1 MTLRLNNP
9 NMRRLGGCAAVR
21 LHRGVSGWRAILEP
35 LPSPQVVN
43 AILGSGM
50 FHHFDKARIAL
61 LCEKYQLPQRALELY
76 GDLKDIKRV
85 LLMSAASLDPAFV
98 MTYFGTLTAENV
110 LEVLAE
116 LLKNPVNEAL
126 VVKAATQFSDQLGP
140 EELIKVFETA
150 KSVNGLFYYLGAI
163 VNTSENKAVHFK
175 YIVSAANLKQ
185 YKEVERVARDSTIY
199 DPAAVKEFLMDA
211 KVRRGGGGSLR
222 RVGHGSQP
230 CLPLPPLPAARPE
243 AAHPRLRPL
252 RLHGGAH
259 AVPLHEQARQ
269 VHRGVRP
276 EGRAGQ
282 DAHGRRQGEQGEQS
296 GAVPPT
302 PRTSSPPLPSPAQ
315 LLDLDADEDFIKATL
330 ASVGMLCPVQPLVEE
345 CEKRNRLRL
354 LQPFLEARVSEG
366 TQDVAVH
373 NAVGK
378 IYITLNKDPQ
388 NWLKT
393 NTYYDSRVI
402 GKYCE
407 KLDPFLAYLAYKRA
421 NGACDA
427 ELIEVTSNNGLFKD
441 QARYLVERQDLALWD
456 RVLQDDN
463 PHRRDLIDQVRGR
476 RGRRR
481 SAVRPPPPPVPVK
494 QRRQVTGTAL
504 PETKNPDEVSTTVK
518 AFMTA
523 KLPNELI
530 GLLEKLVLGNGE
542 FHTNRNLQNLLILTA
557 IRCAHEPAAPPGRA
571 MDYIN
576 RLDNFDGKEIAKIAL
591 RDEYQLFEEAFTI
604 YKKFAHHLEAVR
616 RGRGDGVQAG
626 PPPHR
631 CPSLVALRCA
641 GRRAPR
647 EDQRHRPRVRVRDAR
662 QRQGGVVAPR
672 CRAAH
677 RGPRQG
683 RHRLVHQGG

>member
-1 MTLRLNNP
+1 
-9 NMRRLGGCAAVR
+9 
-21 LHRGVSGWRAILEP
+21 
-35 LPSPQVVN
+35 
-43 AILGSGM
+43 
-50 FHHFDKARIAL
+50 
-61 LCEKYQLPQRALELY
+61 
-76 GDLKDIKRV
+76 
-85 LLMSAASLDPAFV
+85 
-98 MTYFGTLTAENV
+98 
-110 LEVLAE
+110 
-116 LLKNPVNEAL
+116 
-126 VVKAATQFSDQLGP
+126 
-140 EELIKVFETA
+140 
-150 KSVNGLFYYLGAI
+150 
-163 VNTSENKAVHFK
+163 
-175 YIVSAANLKQ
+175 
-185 YKEVERVARDSTIY
+185 
-199 DPAAVKEFLMDA
+199 
-211 KVRRGGGGSLR
+211 
-222 RVGHGSQP
+222 
-230 CLPLPPLPAARPE
+230 
-243 AAHPRLRPL
+243 
-252 RLHGGAH
+252 
-259 AVPLHEQARQ
+259 
-269 VHRGVRP
+269 
-276 EGRAGQ
+276 
-282 DAHGRRQGEQGEQS
+282 
-296 GAVPPT
+296 
-302 PRTSSPPLPSPAQ
+302 
-315 LLDLDADEDFIKATL
+315 
-330 ASVGMLCPVQPLVEE
+330 MLCPVQPLVEE

-388 NWLKT
+388 GWLKT

-463 PHRRDLIDQVRGR
+463 PHRRDLIDQVRCMRSR
-476 RGRRR
+476 RAAGP
-481 SAVRPPPPPVPVK
+481 RPPPVLTVHP
-494 QRRQVTGTAL
+494 RQVTGTAL

-616 RGRGDGVQAG
+616 KGEGRRRHAVGRPTPPR
-626 PPPHR
+626 PPP
-631 CPSLVALRCA
+631 
-641 GRRAPR
+641 
-647 EDQRHRPRVRVRDAR
+647 
-662 QRQGGVVAPR
+662 
-672 CRAAH
+672 RAAQVGVLLEKINDIDRASEYATRVNDKEVWSLLAAAQLAAGLVKDAIDSYIKAADTGNYPAVIASAEAAGKFDDLVRFLEMV
-677 RGPRQG
+677 RG
-683 RHRLVHQGG
+683 